1 MASLP
6 NTPFTDIEDFRVA
19 VDAPVS
25 TDLMT
30 DIVVDLNYLLGVLSD
45 GAASPQALIDTNCL
59 TLRGPGVC
67 LNVDNDADIAGTLTV
82 GSFVVPETGLIFV
95 NITPQAA

>member
-6 NTPFTDIEDFRVA
+6 EIPFTDIEDFRVA

-30 DIVVDLNYLLGVLSD
+30 DIVVDLNNLRSILTD
-45 GAASPQALIDTNCL
+45 GAAAVEDINAN
-59 TLRGPGVC
+59 
-67 LNVDNDADIAGTLTV
+67 NVTVNGTLNTGVFFSSEQLYILFV
-82 GSFVVPETGLIFV
+82 GV
-95 NITPQAA
+95 

>member
-1 MASLP
+1 MPGLP

-30 DIVVDLNYLLGVLSD
+30 DIVVDLNYLLGVLTD
-45 GAASPQALIDTNCL
+45 GAATPQAL
-59 TLRGPGVC
+59 VEM
-67 LNVDNDADIAGTLTV
+67 LNAIFHGDVEILGTLTV
-82 GSFVVPETGLIFV
+82 NSFEIPETGFMFV
-95 NITPQAA
+95 TWE

>member
-6 NTPFTDIEDFRVA
+6 KVPFTDIEDFRVA

-30 DIVVDLNYLLGVLSD
+30 DIVIDLNNLRSILRD
-45 GAASPQALIDTNCL
+45 GAAA
-59 TLRGPGVC
+59 VE
-67 LNVDNDADIAGTLTV
+67 DIVANN
-82 GSFVVPETGLIFV
+82 V
-95 NITPQAA
+95 NILGALDVTGNSQMDGDLQVDGTFSTGFFFGTQQFIWTLGL